1 MTNAG
6 TTNSGTA
13 SSDSPGTAATR
24 PGAIWNDVIGQTD
37 AVRHLR
43 ATADRGAVHAYLF
56 AGPAGSTKLQAARAF
71 AARLMTG
78 GENADGRDA
87 TLILRGEHPD
97 VREVRR
103 VGASIDV
110 DQVKSI
116 IHEASLTPSEGTS
129 KVMIL
134 DEFHLLTPNGVGR
147 LLKIIEEPP
156 DSVTFLILA
165 DFVPHD
171 LITISSRCARVD
183 FRAIGADTIAAQLV
197 AEGVAPASAM
207 GAARAAH
214 GDLERARVLATDPA
228 LAERRAAF
236 AEAPHVLD
244 GSGAVAVR
252 TAAHLLGLIDA
263 ASEPLTARH
272 ATEAAELDERIKAH
286 GERGSGK
293 KQLDERHKRELRRYR
308 TDELRSGLAAMAATY
323 RDTAVSSTVSST
335 VNSTTDIDGCA
346 EAVRS
351 IHWAM
356 ETLDRN
362 PNEKLLVESLLWS
375 LPDAQGVSPA
385 T

>member
-13 SSDSPGTAATR
+13 SSGTAGADTTR
-24 PGAIWNDVIGQTD
+24 PGTIWDDVIGQTD
-37 AVRHLR
+37 TVRHLR
-43 ATADRGAVHAYLF
+43 AAADRGAVHAYLF

-78 GENADGRDA
+78 GEDAEGRDA
-87 TLILRGEHPD
+87 SLILRGEHPD

-110 DQVKSI
+110 EQVKAI

-214 GDLERARVLATDPA
+214 GDLERARVLSTDPA
-228 LAERRAAF
+228 LAERRSAF

-244 GSGAVAVR
+244 GTGAVAMR

-272 ATEAAELDERIKAH
+272 AAEVAELDERIKAH

-293 KQLDERHKRELRRYR
+293 KQLEDRHKRELRRYR
-308 TDELRSGLAAMAATY
+308 TDELRSGLAALAATY
-323 RDTAVSSTVSST
+323 RDTAVNSNVH
-335 VNSTTDIDGCA
+335 STTDIAGCA
-346 EAVRS
+346 EAVKS
-351 IHWAM
+351 IHRAM

-385 T
+385 K